1 MSSFTYNG
9 HDFSGYVSAE
19 LVEPAGLVVDADVAE
34 VPGRPGRALVSGDL
48 EPLTLHLRIFMDNS
62 AFSTSELA
70 SVRRM
75 LRGWLAGPYG
85 GVLVVPGEPTL
96 EWHDA
101 VCTGVSDWSS
111 LFADGS
117 AVVTFTCYD
126 PISYGEAKETK
137 KESFEVGGTWDTWP
151 VYVLYADDG
160 DSLSVAEGGKGFTV
174 EHAFEFEDLVIVETL
189 SQTVSVNGTD
199 ATADV
204 TLGSDFLALSPGS
217 HELAFT
223 GCSTHSVQWRERWA

>member
-1 MSSFTYNG
+1 MSSFTYDG
-9 HDFSGYVSAE
+9 HDLAPYVTAE
-19 LVEPAGLVVDADVAE
+19 LLEPVGHVVEAYVAE
-34 VPGRPGRALVSGDL
+34 VPGRPGAVLLSGDVV
-48 EPLTLHLRIFMDNS
+48 PLTLRLRVFMDNH
-62 AFSTSELA
+62 AFTTAKLA
-70 SVRRM
+70 QVRRL
-75 LRGWLAGPYG
+75 LRGWLLATDG

-126 PISYGEAKETK
+126 PIAYGDS
-137 KESFEVGGTWDTWP
+137 KESDAEAFEVGGTWPTWP

-160 DSLSVAEGGKGFTV
+160 SSLSVTEGGAGITV
-174 EHAFEFEDLVIVETL
+174 NHAFEFEDLVIVWAL
-189 SQTVSVNGTD
+189 SQTVTVNGKD

-204 TLGSDFLALSPGS
+204 ALGSDFSALSPGK
-217 HELAFT
+217 HTLAFS
-223 GCSTHSVQWRERWA
+223 GCSTHSVRWRERWA